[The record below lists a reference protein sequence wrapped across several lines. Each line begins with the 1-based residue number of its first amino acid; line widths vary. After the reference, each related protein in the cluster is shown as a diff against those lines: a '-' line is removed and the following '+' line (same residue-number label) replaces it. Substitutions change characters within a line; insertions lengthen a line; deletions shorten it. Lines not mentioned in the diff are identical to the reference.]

1 MSEASPHPTSPETN
15 PVTATDTVVR
25 TADTRSRGSRLFAF
39 RRPVP
44 PWAAAL
50 LGLLCLALVLGLW
63 WFLTRGA
70 PEERILGYGSL
81 PSPAE
86 TYNRE
91 QIEDLWFNN
100 ALTRN
105 LLVSLKRVVLGFAL

>member
-25 TADTRSRGSRLFAF
+25 TADNRSRGSRLFAF

-63 WFLTRGA
+63 WFLTRDA

-105 LLVSLKRVVLGFAL
+105 LLVSLKRVVLGFA